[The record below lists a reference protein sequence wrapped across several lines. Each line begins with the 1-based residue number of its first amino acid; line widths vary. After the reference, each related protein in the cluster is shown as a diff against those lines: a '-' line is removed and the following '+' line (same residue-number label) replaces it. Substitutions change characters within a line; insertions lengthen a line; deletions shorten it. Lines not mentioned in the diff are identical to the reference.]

1 MGRCSKDLLF
11 YNKANSLSSL
21 LSWWACS
28 QDETAELCSFCG
40 QKPSYSIV
48 QPETGYGA
56 IAAHIFEIP
65 IRISRTE
72 NISKSSSIKEVDADT
87 QLIHCNQC
95 SKCLAK
101 TWMIKIIPKIYFIEN
116 GCEKSPVVFKV
127 AYYETKKNPSN
138 WLLLTKTNQ
147 MAGHQHITQIG
158 LLGSDRTA
166 DLIGLWIGL
175 DRTGIFVSHV
185 SPGLKFTISLKISA
199 KNYFQLNCTGKFSVA

>member
-1 MGRCSKDLLF
+1 MGHCSKDLLF

-95 SKCLAK
+95 SKSLAK

-116 GCEKSPVVFKV
+116 GCEKAQLFSKSPTMKLKRIP
-127 AYYETKKNPSN
+127 ATGCCSPRQTK
-138 WLLLTKTNQ
+138 WLAIN
-147 MAGHQHITQIG
+147 I
-158 LLGSDRTA
+158 
-166 DLIGLWIGL
+166 
-175 DRTGIFVSHV
+175 
-185 SPGLKFTISLKISA
+185 
-199 KNYFQLNCTGKFSVA
+199 